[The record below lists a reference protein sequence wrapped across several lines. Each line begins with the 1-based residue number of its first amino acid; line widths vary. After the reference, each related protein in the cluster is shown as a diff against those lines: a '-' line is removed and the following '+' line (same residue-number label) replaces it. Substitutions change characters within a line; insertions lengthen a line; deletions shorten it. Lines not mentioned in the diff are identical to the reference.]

1 MMAIE
6 MHVYSSNYAPFAVGF
21 EETKTPE
28 QKASFDTAH
37 KTITKDL
44 ELCKSDVN
52 VAEDHKYSTIKY
64 FFTYEKEHQIYR
76 MKTGPNKRSLLTLA
90 QFLEVDS
97 IARLLDPENGVIDS
111 LVYYD
116 KPGAARKEITEE
128 EAMIASSTEDP
139 SNKPTPTRPG
149 KRAAPATP
157 ATPASSSAEGKK
169 RAV

>member
-1 MMAIE
+1 M
-6 MHVYSSNYAPFAVGF
+6 SFAN
-21 EETKTPE
+21 
-28 QKASFDTAH
+28 AH

-44 ELCKSDVN
+44 ELVKSDVN

-64 FFTYEKEHQIYR
+64 FFTYEQEHKIYR
-76 MKTGPNKRSLLTLA
+76 MKKGPNGRSLITLA

-116 KPGAARKEITEE
+116 KPGAARKEISEE
-128 EAMIASSTEDP
+128 EAIVASNNEDP
-139 SNKPTPTRPG
+139 SKRPSPTRPG

-157 ATPASSSAEGKK
+157 ATPATSSKEGKTQ
-169 RAV
+169 AV

>member
-6 MHVYSSNYAPFAVGF
+6 MHLYANDYMPFAVGF
-21 EETKTPE
+21 EETKTAE
-28 QKASFDTAH
+28 QKAAFDTAH
-37 KTITKDL
+37 KTITKEL
-44 ELCKSDVN
+44 ELLKSDVN
-52 VAEDHKYSTIKY
+52 VSEDHQYSTIKY
-64 FFTYEKEHQIYR
+64 FFTYEKENKIYR
-76 MKTGPNKRSLLTLA
+76 MKKGPNGRSLIKLS

-97 IARLLDPENGVIDS
+97 ITRLLDPESGVIDS

>member
-1 MMAIE
+1 MTIE
-6 MHVYSSNYAPFAVGF
+6 MLVYSCNYAPFAVRF

-28 QKASFDTAH
+28 QQAAFANAH
-37 KTITKDL
+37 KIITKDF

-52 VAEDHKYSTIKY
+52 VSQDHQYSTIKY
-64 FFTYEKEHQIYR
+64 FFSYEKEHKIYR
-76 MKTGPNKRSLLTLA
+76 MKTGPNKRSQITLA

-97 IARLLDPENGVIDS
+97 ITRLLDPENGVIDS

-116 KPGAARKEITEE
+116 KPGAARKEISE
-128 EAMIASSTEDP
+128 EAALVNSSMEDP
-139 SNKPTPTRPG
+139 EYKPTPTRPG
-149 KRAAPATP
+149 KRPAPATP

>member
-52 VAEDHKYSTIKY
+52 VAEDHEYSTIKY
-64 FFTYEKEHQIYR
+64 FFTYEKENKIYR
-76 MKTGPNKRSLLTLA
+76 MKKGPNGRSLIKLS
-90 QFLEVDS
+90 QFLEEDS

-116 KPGAARKEITEE
+116 KPGVARKEITEE
-128 EAMIASSTEDP
+128 EALVNSSTEDP
-139 SNKPTPTRPG
+139 ANKPTPTRPG

-157 ATPASSSAEGKK
+157 ASAGSSSKAAKS
-169 RAV
+169 AV

>member
-6 MHVYSSNYAPFAVGF
+6 MHVYASNYSPFAIGF
-21 EETKTPE
+21 EETKTAE
-28 QKASFDTAH
+28 QKAAFDTAH
-37 KTITKDL
+37 KTITKEL

-52 VAEDHKYSTIKY
+52 VAEDHQYSTIKY
-64 FFTYEKEHQIYR
+64 FFTYEKEHKLYR
-76 MKTGPNKRSLLTLA
+76 MKKGRNGRSLITLS

-128 EAMIASSTEDP
+128 EAIVASNNEDP
-139 SNKPTPTRPG
+139 TKRPSPTRPG
-149 KRAAPATP
+149 KRAAPA
-157 ATPASSSAEGKK
+157 SSSAAGKQK
-169 RAV
+169 AV